1 MGWKGVGFLNIIRK
15 EQLGQEYFISN
26 HYLQQSK
33 INQVHIH
40 FD

>member
-1 MGWKGVGFLNIIRK
+1 MEGVGFLNIIRN

-33 INQVHIH
+33 KNQVQVHIH